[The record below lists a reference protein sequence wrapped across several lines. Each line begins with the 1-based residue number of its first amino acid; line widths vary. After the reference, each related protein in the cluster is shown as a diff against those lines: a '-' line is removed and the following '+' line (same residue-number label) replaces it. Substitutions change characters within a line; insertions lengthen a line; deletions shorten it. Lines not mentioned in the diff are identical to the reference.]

1 MGGQRPIA
9 GSGVLILWSVFECG
23 QVLLEHGASCEIR
36 DAWGWTPLMA
46 ASHYGNATVTRSLL
60 QHMAH
65 LLTPTVSLDGKMP
78 AIEAKG
84 PVPETKARV
93 GRLSRKGR
101 GRKGEAPACAVEG
114 GADGCGGVM
123 QTEGVDGRDKNGE
136 TALFKAC
143 AEGRIETARVLLL
156 EGAADWTIPVS
167 PCAFS

>member
-1 MGGQRPIA
+1 
-9 GSGVLILWSVFECG
+9 
-23 QVLLEHGASCEIR
+23 
-36 DAWGWTPLMA
+36 MA

-101 GRKGEAPACAVEG
+101 GRKGEAPVCAEGEG

-136 TALFKAC
+136 TALYKAC